1 MPILSAVLFEIH
13 YLFFDNSHI
22 YANVGNAMSN
32 KSYSRFYRNFTQKIL
47 DKIVTPQVLGSTAE
61 LEHHYAQRSDQT
73 QFCYVLQDASLSN
86 TVLIDQQ
93 AQSRGLPSVYA
104 PLQIAEH
111 QEENSILVLNEKKP
125 QQYAYRYS
133 AKLIRLIETLQQ
145 HPEQD
150 VLFVPV
156 TVLWGRSPEYED
168 SWLKALFADAW
179 STPNTLKQTIN
190 ISLYSRDNYI
200 EFHKAISLRQLI
212 AQATQEQPHLSP
224 AHFIEQQL
232 EHNFNQH
239 KTAILGPD
247 LSDRRNLINALMKSA
262 AVQQAIRKESIEQKV
277 SMFEAENRAKSYL
290 TEIVSDFSYST
301 LRFAELALTKLW
313 TQLYDGIEVHNFDT
327 VRELAKDYEIVYT
340 PCHRSHIDY
349 LLLSYVIFNRGLMVP
364 HIAAGINLNLPI
376 VGQLMRGAGAYF
388 IRRTFSGNELYTSV
402 FKEYLHS
409 LLSRNTPLEYFIEGG
424 RSRTGLLLPP
434 KKGMLSMT
442 IQSHLRGATKP
453 IAFIPTY
460 FGYEKLL
467 EGTSYL
473 NELNGKPKEAES
485 LWGILN
491 SARKIEKVFGQV
503 YVNFGEPVFLDDV
516 LAENQAKDLKLN
528 INDELPTSVIH
539 TVDHTAHAILENIN
553 KAVVIN
559 PIALISLILLNADQH
574 ALTEQ
579 TLLHRIESYRQ
590 LLKQLCYDPRM
601 IITHLNSQEIIEYAL
616 KLKQV
621 ERYNQDGV
629 ERIRVAESQKILLSY
644 FSNNILHCFIVPACV
659 ALIIEQMA
667 EQKHNLTAADLM
679 QKMQH
684 LYPYLKQEF
693 FLAWTQQ
700 ELNQEVEK
708 ILAYFNQKDLIQ
720 MLDEQIT
727 PSESPE
733 KLQALLALA
742 ELAKPSLNNFVL
754 IQSLLQRYSPHLPL
768 NLKVLEKMAKTVL
781 QRAAHTQQFKS
792 GYYFDSATLR
802 SFIGSLDQQA
812 LLQQTAT
819 QITLDPSFGSKMAD
833 YFSWYN
839 PAVHQLLE
847 ASSEFTEKELK
858 SFEQLKK

>member
-1 MPILSAVLFEIH
+1 
-13 YLFFDNSHI
+13 
-22 YANVGNAMSN
+22 MSN
-32 KSYSRFYRNFTQKIL
+32 KRHSQLYRNFTKKIL
-47 DKIVTPQVLGSTAE
+47 NKIVTPQVLGSTAE
-61 LEHHYAQRSDQT
+61 LEHCIAQSSEKT
-73 QFCYVLQDASLSN
+73 KFCYVLQDASLSN

-104 PLQIAEH
+104 PLNIAEH
-111 QEENSILVLNEKKP
+111 QEDDSILVLHEKNP
-125 QQYAYRYS
+125 QHSAYHYS
-133 AKLIRLIETLQQ
+133 AKLIRLIEILEQY
-145 HPEQD
+145 PEHD

-168 SWLKALFADAW
+168 SWFKALFADAW
-179 STPNTLKQTIN
+179 STPNKIKQTIN

-212 AQATQEQPHLSP
+212 TQATQQQPHLSP
-224 AHFIEQQL
+224 AHFIEQHL
-232 EHNFNQH
+232 EHNFNQY
-239 KTAILGPD
+239 KEAILGPD
-247 LSDRRNLINALMKSA
+247 LSDRRNVIHALMKSE
-262 AVQQAIRKESIEQKV
+262 AVQQAIRKESIKKKV
-277 SMFEAENRAKSYL
+277 SMFEAEKRAKSYL

-313 TQLYDGIEVHNFDT
+313 TQLYDGIEVHHFDT

-460 FGYEKLL
+460 FGYEKLI

-485 LWGILN
+485 LLGILN

-516 LAENQAKDLKLN
+516 LIANQARDVKLN

-574 ALTEQ
+574 ALTQDE
-579 TLLHRIESYRQ
+579 LLTRIEQYRH
-590 LLKQLCYDPRM
+590 LLNQLCYDPRM
-601 IITHLNSQEIIEYAL
+601 IITGLNPKEIIEYAL

-621 ERYNQDGV
+621 QRYNQDGV
-629 ERIRVAESQKILLSY
+629 EGIRVAESQKILLSY
-644 FSNNILHCFIVPACV
+644 FSNNIVHCFILPACV
-659 ALIIEQMA
+659 ALIVQQFNEQ
-667 EQKHNLTAADLM
+667 NLVLSRADLM
-679 QKMQH
+679 QKMQAI
-684 LYPYLKQEF
+684 YPYLKQEF
-693 FLAWTQQ
+693 FLAWAPQDLAQ
-700 ELNQEVEK
+700 EIEK
-708 ILAYFNQKDLIQ
+708 IVAYFIQ
-720 MLDEQIT
+720 QNWMTETNRQLLPNLAT
-727 PSESPE
+727 PHE
-733 KLQALLALA
+733 LYALA
-742 ELAKPSLNNFVL
+742 ELSKPSLNNFVL
-754 IQSLLQRYSPHLPL
+754 IQELLLRYSAHIPL
-768 NLKVLEKMAKTVL
+768 NLKVLEKMTKTVL
-781 QRAAHTQQFKS
+781 QRAAGSAQFKS
-792 GYYFDSATLR
+792 AYYFDSATLK
-802 SFIGSLDQQA
+802 SFISTIDQQA
-812 LLQQTAT
+812 LLQHNAT
-819 QITLDPSFGSKMAD
+819 HISLDDTFSAKMAEC
-833 YFSWYN
+833 FAWYN
-839 PAVHQLLE
+839 PAIHELLA
-847 ASSEFTEKELK
+847 ASSEFSEKELK
-858 SFEQLKK
+858 IFEQVKK

>member
-1 MPILSAVLFEIH
+1 
-13 YLFFDNSHI
+13 
-22 YANVGNAMSN
+22 MSN

-111 QEENSILVLNEKKP
+111 KEENSILVLNEKKP

-150 VLFVPV
+150 VMFVPV

-224 AHFIEQQL
+224 AHFIEQRL

-239 KTAILGPD
+239 KAAILGPD

-667 EQKHNLTAADLM
+667 EQKLNLTAVDLM

-693 FLAWTQQ
+693 FLTWKQQ
-700 ELNQEVEK
+700 ELNLEVEK
-708 ILAYFNQKDLIQ
+708 ILAYFNQQDWIQ
-720 MLDEQIT
+720 MLDEQIM

-742 ELAKPSLNNFVL
+742 EMAKPSLNNFVL

-792 GYYFDSATLR
+792 GYYFDNATLR

>member
-13 YLFFDNSHI
+13 YLFFDNSRI

-150 VLFVPV
+150 VMFVPV

-239 KTAILGPD
+239 KAAILGPD

-579 TLLHRIESYRQ
+579 ALLHRIESYRQ

-629 ERIRVAESQKILLSY
+629 EQIRVAESQKILLSY

-708 ILAYFNQKDLIQ
+708 ILAYFNQQDWIQ
-720 MLDEQIT
+720 MLDEQIM

-733 KLQALLALA
+733 NRQALLALA

-792 GYYFDSATLR
+792 GYYFDNATLR